1 MAVSNTGLDPV
12 RGASTGAVGR
22 PADRPA
28 QTPMA
33 QQNAYGSHGYDMY
46 PQEFVRLAGCQE
58 LKLRRDKKR
67 ALLLS

>member
-1 MAVSNTGLDPV
+1 MAVSNTGLEPV
-12 RGASTGAVGR
+12 RGALTDRAGR
-22 PADRPA
+22 PGDRPA

-33 QQNAYGSHGYDMY
+33 QQNAFGSHGYDMY

-58 LKLRRDKKR
+58 LRLRRDKKR